1 MALGITTPK
10 IKPIVK
16 IKVGSQVKTY
26 LNDPMLKAKILT
38 KVSYNV
44 SIIFILFYFP
54 ANNTIIEC
62 LYVANTFLWGN
73 LKHLRTLQCISI
85 YTYYLIHNSYI
96 SNSIEIQITSFE
108 WLIFCNF
115 QFNWYKIMFHLFAHL
130 SRYIKYS
137 WAKVHLNFM
146 V

>member
-85 YTYYLIHNSYI
+85 